1 MTTDINPPE
10 SPPPVSRPGRVC
22 DNCGRE
28 LLGDHC
34 YHCGQPTKGLVREF
48 STILGDLADTV
59 FNIDAR
65 IVRTIGPLFI
75 RPGYLSL
82 EYFAGHRVRFVSPVR
97 LFVFMSLIAFLLAQW
112 SVDIDGGDGGGIR
125 IGQGEG
131 TTGQS
136 LSRAKT
142 VEDVQKIRTDAVKQL
157 DQAIL
162 DSKDVPGVGI
172 GLTTAKAKVEQAAD
186 KRIDQIKSGNAGKGE
201 QIADDDTIQ
210 FNDAP
215 WDAKTNPVT
224 VSWLP
229 SLANSGLNKLVG
241 RAQGNAKRVS
251 KDPALLLAAF
261 LSVVPQTLFV
271 LLPLFA
277 VLLKLAY
284 VFKRRLYMEHLIVAL
299 HSHAFLCL
307 SLTLL
312 SLLSLLGDWV
322 APDGLGFVG
331 RLLGWLEIGIAWW
344 MPIYLLI
351 MQKRVYGQG
360 WPMTLIKFT
369 ALGFAYSMLLSFG
382 AVIAVLISIIWL

>member
-1 MTTDINPPE
+1 MTTDTAPPE
-10 SPPPVSRPGRVC
+10 TPPPALRPGRIC

-28 LLGDHC
+28 LLGEHC
-34 YHCGQPTKGLVREF
+34 YNCGQPTKGLVREF

-65 IVRTIGPLFI
+65 IIRTIGPLFA

-112 SVDIDGGDGGGIR
+112 SVDINVGDGGIR
-125 IGQGEG
+125 VGQGEDK
-131 TTGQS
+131 TRDS
-136 LSRAKT
+136 LSQAKT
-142 VEDVQKIRTDAVKQL
+142 VDEVQKIRTEAITQL
-157 DQAIL
+157 DRAIL
-162 DSKDVPGVGI
+162 DSKGVPGVAV
-172 GLTTAKAKVEQAAD
+172 GLTAAKAKVEQAAD
-186 KRIDQIKSGNAGKGE
+186 KRIDQIKNAKAGNGE
-201 QIADDDTIQ
+201 LITDDDTIQ

-224 VSWLP
+224 VPWLP
-229 SLANSGLNKLVG
+229 DLANHTVNKLVG

-251 KDPALLLAAF
+251 KDPALFLGAF

-277 VLLKLAY
+277 ALLKLAY

-322 APDGLGFVG
+322 APDGQGFFARV
-331 RLLGWLEIGIAWW
+331 LGWLEVGIAWW

-360 WPMTLIKFT
+360 WPMTLVKFT